1 MERCEGHGTYLSVR
15 CAADRRN
22 AADGGEGC
30 GGETTVE
37 GAPAFKAGVSKP
49 GRKRQGPRGKIYA
62 GGRGGCGKDQTWRYD
77 HRGDL
82 GKHGNRSGDHGGRQ
96 GLSSDS
102 HDAGDH
108 ERGAQKYFKSLRRGD
123 CADGGREGN
132 GRSRGEGGGAGG
144 GNSWKLYCRPV

>member
-37 GAPAFKAGVSKP
+37 GAPAFKAGVS
-49 GRKRQGPRGKIYA
+49 
-62 GGRGGCGKDQTWRYD
+62 
-77 HRGDL
+77 
-82 GKHGNRSGDHGGRQ
+82 NRSGDHGGRQ